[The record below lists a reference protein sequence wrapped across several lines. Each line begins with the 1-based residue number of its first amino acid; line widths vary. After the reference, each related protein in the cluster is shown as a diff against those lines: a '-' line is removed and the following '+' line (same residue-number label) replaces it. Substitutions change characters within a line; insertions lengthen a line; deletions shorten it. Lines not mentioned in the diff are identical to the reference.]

1 MDLNLPILDKLAGCR
16 SVLVAGM
23 GGGFDVFC
31 GLPLAFALQR
41 RGVQV
46 HLANYSFA
54 DIANFPAAT
63 RLTTTLIGVEASDA
77 RLVVYFPELH
87 LATWLAEQGRPQPVW
102 CFQKT
107 GFVPLLR
114 DYRALVAHLAVD
126 ALLLVDGG
134 VDSLMRGDEA
144 APGTLIEDSLSLAVA
159 AQLDDIPV
167 RLVACVG
174 LGAEQE
180 VAYRL
185 VFENIAALA
194 AEGAFLGACALTRE
208 MQVYQEYE
216 AALLHAQAQPFQ
228 DPSVINSSIVSAV
241 RGEYGNYHL
250 TAKTHNSRLWISPLM
265 ALYWFFDLMPMA
277 RRNLILD
284 SLDTSATF
292 MDAVRAVTSLRRTMQ
307 LRKSGQVPL

>member
-54 DIANFPAAT
+54 DIAGFPAAT
-63 RLTTTLIGVEASDA
+63 RLTNTLIGVEARDA
-77 RLVVYFPELH
+77 RITVYFPELH

-102 CFQKT
+102 CFHKT
-107 GFVPLLR
+107 GLVPLLR
-114 DYRALVAHLAVD
+114 DYRALAKHLELD
-126 ALLLVDGG
+126 GLLLVDGG

-144 APGTLIEDSLSLAVA
+144 MPGTLIEDSLSLAA
-159 AQLDDIPV
+159 AARLDDIPT

-180 VAYRL
+180 VSHRHA
-185 VFENIAALA
+185 FENIAALA

-208 MQVYQEYE
+208 MPVYQEYE
-216 AALLHAQAQPFQ
+216 AALLHAQSQPFQ

-241 RGEYGNYHL
+241 RGEYGDYHL
-250 TAKTHNSRLWISPLM
+250 TTKTHNSRLWISPLM
-265 ALYWFFDLMPMA
+265 TLLWFFDLMPLA

-284 SLDTSATF
+284 ALDTSATF
-292 MDAVRAVTSLRRTMQ
+292 MDAVRSVTSLRRSMT
-307 LRKSGQVPL
+307 LRKTGQVPL